1 MSTDTKAGFT
11 TEIPMTFRR
20 RGGKAVIVL
29 PDGSRAIERREA
41 LIDNAMVKLLA
52 RGHRWHRKLFDGTH
66 ASIEDMAKSENISP
80 SFVSRILRLAYH
92 PGREVPGAPNNEGSD
107 GAVPHGLVYAGEDI
121 FAAKVEAKTAFIS
134 CAPTQIRTKW
144 ISG

>member
-1 MSTDTKAGFT
+1 MSTDTDVGLT

-20 RGGKAVIVL
+20 RGGKAVIVM

-41 LIDNAMVKLLA
+41 LIDNAMINLLA

-80 SFVSRILRLAYH
+80 SFVSRILHLAYLS
-92 PGREVPGAPNNEGSD
+92 PTV
-107 GAVPHGLVYAGEDI
+107 
-121 FAAKVEAKTAFIS
+121 VEAILDGKYPAQLTMKDLMEPFPMEWDAQAKHFEIE
-134 CAPTQIRTKW
+134 CD
-144 ISG
+144 

>member
-1 MSTDTKAGFT
+1 MSTDTEAGFT

-29 PDGSRAIERREA
+29 PNGDRAIERREA

-80 SFVSRILRLAYH
+80 SFVSRILRLAYLS
-92 PGREVPGAPNNEGSD
+92 PTVIEAILD
-107 GAVPHGLVYAGEDI
+107 GKYPA
-121 FAAKVEAKTAFIS
+121 
-134 CAPTQIRTKW
+134 
-144 ISG
+144 

>member
-1 MSTDTKAGFT
+1 MSIDTEAGFT

-29 PDGSRAIERREA
+29 PNGDRAIERREA

-52 RGHRWHRKLFDGTH
+52 RGHRWHRKLSDGTH

-80 SFVSRILRLAYH
+80 SFVSRILRLAYLS
-92 PGREVPGAPNNEGSD
+92 PTVIEAILD
-107 GAVPHGLVYAGEDI
+107 GKYPAQLTMKDLMEPFPMEWDAQARHFGIESNH
-121 FAAKVEAKTAFIS
+121 AA
-134 CAPTQIRTKW
+134 
-144 ISG
+144 

>member
-20 RGGKAVIVL
+20 RGGKAVIVM

-80 SFVSRILRLAYH
+80 SFVSRILRLAYLS
-92 PGREVPGAPNNEGSD
+92 PTVIEAILD
-107 GAVPHGLVYAGEDI
+107 GKYPAQLTMKDLMEPFPMEWSMQEKI
-121 FAAKVEAKTAFIS
+121 FLQPK
-134 CAPTQIRTKW
+134 
-144 ISG
+144 